1 MQKLYSIGEV
11 ADIFKIS
18 TNKVRFYEK
27 KGLIIPKRDDE
38 NDYRYYTDNDLIKL
52 QTILMYREL
61 NLPIESIK
69 DLFQDESK
77 DNALEHFY
85 TQWDIINS
93 QIHKMKLVQNS
104 LEEIMDNIYE
114 SEYDRYKE
122 KIVMTIESMNEVW
135 KIKNDWKD
143 KWNFDSWAKTYD
155 KSIKNEIGSLK
166 FYRKYDVL
174 LDTVFSQA
182 VESKDNNIKILEIG
196 VGTDNLAE
204 RFLKKNYSIIGI
216 DQSREMLNV
225 AKEKYPM
232 LKLRLGDFLK
242 IPYENNEFDV
252 IISTYAFHHL
262 NDEEKTV
269 SIKEMLRVL
278 KDNGRIII
286 GDLMFESEIAKEN
299 MMKTFTKD
307 QIEEIED
314 EYYSNIELLRDEYE
328 KHNKKIQV
336 TRIDELVYI
345 VTAE

>member
-1 MQKLYSIGEV
+1 MEKLYSIGEV
-11 ADIFKIS
+11 GSIFKIS

-52 QTILMYREL
+52 QTILMYREMS
-61 NLPIESIK
+61 LPIESIK

-77 DNALEHFY
+77 YNTLNHFY
-85 TQWDIINS
+85 TQWEVINS

-114 SEYDRYKE
+114 SEDDSYKE
-122 KIVMTIESMNEVW
+122 RIIKSIESMNEVW

-143 KWNFDSWAKTYD
+143 QWDFDSWARTYD

-166 FYRKYDVL
+166 FYRKYDEL
-174 LDTVFSQA
+174 LGTVFSQG
-182 VESKDNNIKILEIG
+182 VEDKENSIKVLEIG
-196 VGTDNLAE
+196 VGTGNLAG
-204 RFLKKNYSIIGI
+204 RFLESDYDIIGI

-225 AKEKYPM
+225 AKEKYPK
-232 LKLRLGDFLK
+232 LRLRLGDFLN

-252 IISTYAFHHL
+252 IVSTYAFHHL
-262 NDEEKTV
+262 NEEEKII

-278 KDNGRIII
+278 KDNGRIVI
-286 GDLMFESEIAKEN
+286 GDLMFESDSVKEN
-299 MMKTFTKD
+299 MMKNFTKD

-314 EYYSNIELLRDEYE
+314 EYYSKIEFLRDEFM
-328 KHNKKIQV
+328 KHNKEVNV
-336 TRIDELVYI
+336 TRIDELVFI